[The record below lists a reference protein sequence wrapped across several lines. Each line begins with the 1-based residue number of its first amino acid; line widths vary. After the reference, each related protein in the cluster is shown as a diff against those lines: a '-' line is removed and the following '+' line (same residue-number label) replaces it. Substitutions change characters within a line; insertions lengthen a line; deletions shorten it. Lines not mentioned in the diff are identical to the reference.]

1 MIPFSV
7 YHSEKCGSCIRLRLW
22 DLCSMNSFDPHT
34 GYNCKVDHK
43 RLLASHKCLKLAKVD
58 EKLTVSR

>member
-1 MIPFSV
+1 
-7 YHSEKCGSCIRLRLW
+7 
-22 DLCSMNSFDPHT
+22 MNSFDPHT